1 MSNST
6 KNATVINEFIQHPLK
21 AEIESRRIRQYD
33 LCYSL
38 RPRISQSTLS
48 NHLNGLSEMPEN
60 IERQITSILT
70 FIKNKKRREK

>member
-21 AEIESRRIRQYD
+21 AEIEALRVRQYD
-33 LCYSL
+33 LCRSL
-38 RPRISQSTLS
+38 QPTISQSTLS

-60 IERQITSILT
+60 VKTQITSILT
-70 FIKNKKRREK
+70 FIKNKKRR